1 MTNSDLAALVRN
13 ALAQKTATKKAP
25 APAPKDDATA
35 DAAAALRAIGWTE
48 RQIKDA
54 LASAAPKQQDAVTAS
69 VGEYQ
74 GRPTLTL
81 KRGTGLPFTFGVAKA
96 RLIIEAYEHV
106 KRFAE
111 AND

>member
-13 ALAQKTATKKAP
+13 ALAAKTTAKK
-25 APAPKDDATA
+25 APAPKDDASA

-48 RQIKDA
+48 KQIRDA
-54 LASAAPKQQDAVTAS
+54 LASAAPKQQDNVTAS
-69 VGEYQ
+69 IGEYQ

-81 KRGTGLPFTFGVAKA
+81 KRGSGLPFTFGVAKA
-96 RLIIEAYEHV
+96 RMIVEALAEV

-111 AND
+111 SQD

>member
-1 MTNSDLAALVRN
+1 MTNSDLAALVRS
-13 ALAQKTATKKAP
+13 ALAAKTQSKKAS

-48 RQIKDA
+48 RQIKEA
-54 LASAAPKQQDAVTAS
+54 LASAAPKQQDNVTAS
-69 VGEYQ
+69 VGEYN

-81 KRGTGLPFTFGVAKA
+81 KRGTGLPFTFGIAKA
-96 RLIIEAYEHV
+96 RMVIEAYEQV

-111 AND
+111 SQD

>member
-1 MTNSDLAALVRN
+1 MTNSDLAALVRS
-13 ALAQKTATKKAP
+13 ALAAKTQSKKAS

-48 RQIKDA
+48 RQIKEA
-54 LASAAPKQQDAVTAS
+54 LASAAPKQQDNVTAS
-69 VGEYQ
+69 VGEYN

-81 KRGTGLPFTFGVAKA
+81 KRGAGLPFTFGIAKA
-96 RLIIEAYEHV
+96 RMIVEALADV

-111 AND
+111 SQD

>member
-1 MTNSDLAALVRN
+1 MTNADLAALVRN

-25 APAPKDDATA
+25 TPKDDASA

-48 RQIKDA
+48 KQIRDA

-74 GRPTLTL
+74 GRPTISL
-81 KRGTGLPFTFGVAKA
+81 KRGSGMPFTFGVAKA
-96 RLIIEAYEHV
+96 RMVVEAYEQV